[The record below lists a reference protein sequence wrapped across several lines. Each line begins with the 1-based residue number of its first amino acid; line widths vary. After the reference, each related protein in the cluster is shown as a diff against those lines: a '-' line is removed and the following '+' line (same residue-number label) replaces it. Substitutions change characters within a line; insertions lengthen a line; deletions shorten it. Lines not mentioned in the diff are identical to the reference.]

1 MSCKP
6 DNWSLKDL
14 SDALKKE
21 HKDGKRIVVPMFQR
35 GARWSRKQDEGL
47 IDSLRKG
54 FPIGTMLFY
63 SVIENNTQTYILVDG
78 LQRSNCIR
86 KYITRPTEFFK
97 DSLIG
102 DESCSHLLGI
112 MNIKP
117 VDENVVLVKNSIRDF
132 VTAQQSYSN
141 FEYHKLAEVLL
152 NLFGLAKADNVLKMS
167 TSVIDAIKNI
177 LEPFQGQ
184 YDNIAKIEVPVV
196 VYSGD
201 QANLTEIFK
210 RINSQGTVLNQYEVY
225 SAAWPSN
232 KKFFVENPKIIE
244 AVLNKYE
251 SMAKDGIEVYKYDH
265 NEIYKKKELAPF
277 EYLFGLG
284 KYLTQTF
291 DILRFQT
298 GLRDDE
304 VNPLGFELVD
314 ACLNDSDHIYELY
327 KKILEIKNINQFEK
341 ALKASIDFVDQ
352 TVSSITQFKGNNHT
366 AKKIFHSK
374 FQIMSMIVTTFK
386 KMYADGEY
394 AEPRPDWKQNKES
407 MEKNLL
413 QYYVYDI
420 LDNYWGEGGTR
431 KIYKVKVEERY
442 AAPLSGN
449 MWDAV
454 LNKYFESSL
463 QKNES
468 KNIHNPGNEEF
479 VFLTCVYLKTFTAD
493 DQLSGKKF
501 DIEHLAPKAQLKGLI
516 KACNGSGLPI
526 GSIANLCYLPEFD
539 NRMKKDKTIY
549 QDEKYKQYVDIS
561 EVEKKFSFTTEEDL
575 AWLDKPFEDAE
586 DFPDLKKFYET
597 FLRNRFVI
605 LKKKFCES
613 MGIDLKESAA
623 ESQGLSQNA
632 ATASGK
638 KKHADIIADAMK
650 RYQELVPGSDFKKVS
665 DCWGVDSEGRHYF
678 FSQSKAYVR
687 KDGKMYWYAYRPE
700 VFEDEKVKDGKEIRL
715 CFVFADDNRVVV
727 VPQKL
732 VCDNLDQ
739 LPKSEHEDGSAHW
752 HIKIKFFN
760 EDGTAKMM
768 VGSQKDHQFVELE
781 NVV

>member
-6 DNWSLKDL
+6 DNWSLKEL
-14 SDALKKE
+14 SDALNNK
-21 HKDGKRIVVPMFQR
+21 HKDGRRIVVPMFQR

-86 KYITRPTEFFK
+86 KYITRPTEYFE
-97 DSLIG
+97 DSLI
-102 DESCSHLLGI
+102 DDKACSHLLGI
-112 MNIKP
+112 MGLKP
-117 VDENVVLVKNSIRDF
+117 VDENMGLVKDSIRKF
-132 VTAQQSYSN
+132 VAAQQSYSN
-141 FEYHKLAEVLL
+141 LDCYKLAHTLI
-152 NLFGLAKADNVLKMS
+152 NLFGLAKTDHVLEMAAS
-167 TSVIDAIKNI
+167 ANDAIKKMF
-177 LEPFQGQ
+177 EPFQGQ
-184 YDNIAKIEVPVV
+184 YDDIAKIEVPVV

-232 KKFFVENPKIIE
+232 KKFFIENAEIVG
-244 AVLNKYE
+244 AVLKKYE

-314 ACLNDSDHIYELY
+314 ACLNDSNHVYELY
-327 KKILEIKNINQFEK
+327 KKILEIKDVNQFEK
-341 ALKASIDFVDQ
+341 ALMSAIDFVDQ
-352 TVSSITQFKGNNHT
+352 TVSAITQFKGNNHT

-374 FQIMSMIVTTFK
+374 FQIMSMIATTFK

-394 AEPRPDWKQNKES
+394 AEPRLEWKQDKENL
-407 MEKNLL
+407 EKNLL

-420 LDNYWGEGGTR
+420 LENYWGEGGTR
-431 KIYKVKVEERY
+431 KIYKVKVEDRY
-442 AAPLSGN
+442 VTPPSGN
-449 MWDAV
+449 MWNAV

-479 VFLTCVYLKTFTAD
+479 VFLTCVYLQTFTAI
-493 DQLSGKKF
+493 DQLSAKKF

-549 QDEKYKQYVDIS
+549 QDEKYKQCVDIS
-561 EVEKKFSFTTEEDL
+561 DVEKKFSFTTKEDL
-575 AWLDKPFEDAE
+575 EWLDKPFDDEE
-586 DFPDLKKFYET
+586 DFLDLKKYYET
-597 FLRNRFVI
+597 FLRNRFAI

-613 MGIDLKESAA
+613 MGIDLDESGTDGQDLPQ
-623 ESQGLSQNA
+623 SG
-632 ATASGK
+632 ASALGK
-638 KKHADIIADAMK
+638 KKHSEIIETAMM
-650 RYQELVPGSDFKKVS
+650 RYQELVPDVGFKKVS
-665 DCWGVDSEGRHYF
+665 DCWGVDSQGRHYF
-678 FSQSKAYVR
+678 FSQSKAYER

-700 VFEDEKVKDGKEIRL
+700 VFDEDKVKDGKEIRL
-715 CFVFADDNRVVV
+715 CFVFADDNRVVI
-727 VPQKL
+727 VPQKF

-739 LPKSEHEDGSAHW
+739 LPKSPHEDGSAHW
-752 HIKIKFFN
+752 HIKIKAFN
-760 EDGTAKMM
+760 ADGKVKMM
-768 VGSQKDHQFVELE
+768 VGKQKDHQFVELE
-781 NVV
+781 DVV